1 MIKVNQLVE
10 KEISRSY
17 QFKGRIINVR
27 IDQVILENGKE
38 TEREIVEHNGAV
50 AILPIDHQ
58 GKCTLVEQ
66 FRKPIEKVLLE
77 VPAGKLD
84 GNEDPTK
91 CALRELKEETGYESN
106 HLIPLGHIYTTA
118 GFSNEKIHLFLAL
131 ELEQTGSNPD
141 EDEFLNIVSMPWN
154 ELLSL
159 AQSDKLEDA
168 KTNALILRALP
179 KVKKYLTDNYYEE

>member
-1 MIKVNQLVE
+1 MNQLFE
-10 KEISRSY
+10 KEMSRDY
-17 QFKGRIINVR
+17 KFTGNIINVR
-27 IDQVILENGKE
+27 VDQVLLENGKKS
-38 TEREIVEHNGAV
+38 EREIVEHNGAV
-50 AILPIDHQ
+50 AILPIDRQ
-58 GKCTLVEQ
+58 GVCTLVEQ
-66 FRKPIEKVLLE
+66 FRKAIEKVLLE

-84 GNEDPTK
+84 KDETPTK
-91 CALRELKEETGYESN
+91 CALRELKEETGYESKQ
-106 HLIPLGHIYTTA
+106 LISLGHIYTTA

-179 KVKKYLTDNYYEE
+179 KVKKYLTDNYDEE